1 MSCAPSPAGL
11 PLPLLGDVLDDDEGL
26 ALCVGDALADVDAV
40 GLLAGDAVVLAPQLV
55 SGVALFFFCLP
66 DVLALAPELELEA
79 AGAGLL
85 ALTVVPGL
93 TPVLVLVLTS
103 GLVLLEVGGLAV
115 LDDGVTVGLAGG
127 DVLGLV
133 DLVDLAEGAE
143 DGEHDAV
150 ASGPTCPEDPTPSA
164 APPP

>member
-1 MSCAPSPAGL
+1 MSCAPSLAGL
-11 PLPLLGDVLDDDEGL
+11 SLPLLGDVLDDDEGL
-26 ALCVGDALADVDAV
+26 ALCVADALADGDAV
-40 GLLAGDAVVLAPQLV
+40 WLLVGDAVVLAPQLV
-55 SGVALFFFCLP
+55 SGVAFFCLP
-66 DVLALAPELELEA
+66 DVLALAPGLELEVA
-79 AGAGLL
+79 VAVLL

-93 TPVLVLVLTS
+93 TLVLVLVLTS

-133 DLVDLAEGAE
+133 DLVDLAGGAE

-150 ASGPTCPEDPTPSA
+150 ATGLTCPVDATPSA